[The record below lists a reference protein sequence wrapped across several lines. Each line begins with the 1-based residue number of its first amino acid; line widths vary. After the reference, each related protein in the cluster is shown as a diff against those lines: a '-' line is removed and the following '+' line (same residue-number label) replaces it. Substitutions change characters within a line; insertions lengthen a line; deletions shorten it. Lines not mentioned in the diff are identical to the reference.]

1 MTESEEKMPKM
12 SNETYDFWIWICQIV
27 LPACGTLYTAL
38 SGYWGLPY
46 PKEIAGTIIA
56 IDLFLGAVLKISK
69 IQYDKENNV

>member
-1 MTESEEKMPKM
+1 MPKM

-69 IQYDKENNV
+69 IQYDKENKA